1 MFVWFWPD
9 GTLKTGT
16 SAKKV
21 EVQKT
26 QTSVIVEVESCL
38 GYRFALELV
47 ENDFKKNDRWS
58 GDSLFKT
65 AALPKVVNLDPRKIT
80 VGYHWDPVKHVSD
93 LRQASIKIPK
103 ASIQN
108 ANCLDYIQVGFVTLN
123 VYLYTKKM
131 ENDFS

>member
-1 MFVWFWPD
+1 M
-9 GTLKTGT
+9 
-16 SAKKV
+16 
-21 EVQKT
+21 
-26 QTSVIVEVESCL
+26 ESCL

-108 ANCLDYIQVGFVTLN
+108 ANCLDYIQVGFVT
-123 VYLYTKKM
+123 VYLYTNNYM
-131 ENDFS
+131 HHYIHNYNEHEDLRDDGLWCR